1 MENQNIPLPSEK
13 SFGNVFGLIFL
24 LIGLYPTLKGA
35 NPFYYLILLSIIMFL
50 IAFMKPTL
58 LHLPNKAWFRFGMFL
73 GGIVSPIVLG
83 FVFVVA
89 FCSTSLIFKILRK
102 DPLEQS
108 FDSRA
113 KSYWKK
119 RVHPLESFEKQF

>member
-1 MENQNIPLPSEK
+1 MKNQNIPLPSEK
-13 SFGNVFGLIFL
+13 SFGYVFGFIFL

-35 NPFYYLILLSIIMFL
+35 DPFYFLILLSIIMFF
-50 IAFMKPTL
+50 IAFMKPAF
-58 LHLPNKAWFRFGMFL
+58 LHLPNKVWFRFGMFL

-83 FVFVVA
+83 FVFLIA
-89 FCSTSLIFKILRK
+89 FCSASLIFKLLRK

-108 FDSRA
+108 FDHRA

-119 RVHPLESFEKQF
+119 RVHLLESFEKQY